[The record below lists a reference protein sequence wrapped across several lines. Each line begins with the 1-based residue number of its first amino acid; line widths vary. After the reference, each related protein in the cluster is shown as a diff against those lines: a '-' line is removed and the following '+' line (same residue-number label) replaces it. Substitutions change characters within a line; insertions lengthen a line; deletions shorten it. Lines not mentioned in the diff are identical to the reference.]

1 MDFNRSISN
10 GCNAWCG
17 VSREGI
23 ASLSPDLNKL
33 QSVKVDDRTTVY
45 FDPQKRTSEEAI
57 DRIINPEKYRK
68 NEK

>member
-33 QSVKVDDRTTVY
+33 QSVKVDERTIVY
-45 FDPQKRTSEEAI
+45 FNPQIRTAEEAK
-57 DRIINPEKYRK
+57 DRIINPEKYIK
-68 NEK
+68 K